1 MEIRE
6 MTACTLGQK
15 IRRHEIGVKEAV
27 KASLDE
33 IKKQEPTV
41 HAFLSYDEKMITARV
56 KDVEAGMKS
65 GKYKGPL
72 AGVPVAVKDNI
83 CTKGLKTTCAS
94 KMLENFAPVYNA
106 HVIDQMEEAGMIV
119 IGKTNMDE
127 FAMGSTSETS
137 AFGIT
142 RNPWNKDHVPG
153 GSSGGSCAAVAS
165 GEVSLALGSDTGGS
179 IRQPAAFCGVT
190 GIKPT
195 YGRVSRY
202 GLIAYASSLD
212 QIGAIGRDTA
222 DCAALLDVISGAD
235 AKDSTSVPGMKTDF
249 YENLRESVAG
259 MRFGVPKEYLSEGLD
274 RQIQK
279 SLMDMIQL
287 LTQAGA
293 TVEFFS
299 MDHVDD
305 VIPAY
310 YIVACAEASSN
321 LERFDGVKYGYRS
334 AAGEDLHD
342 MYKKTRNEG
351 FGEEVQRRIL
361 LGSFVLSSGYY
372 DAYYLK
378 ALKVRALVKQQFDKA
393 FKKYDVIIAPAAP
406 TTAPKIGDSLGD
418 PLKMYLSDIYTAG
431 VNLAGIPGITVPF
444 ALSDEGMPIGFQ
456 LLGDCFNEN
465 KILQA
470 AYTLEK
476 LRGPLSAAWERR
488 SDRS

>member
-1 MEIRE
+1 
-6 MTACTLGQK
+6 
-15 IRRHEIGVKEAV
+15 
-27 KASLDE
+27 
-33 IKKQEPTV
+33 
-41 HAFLSYDEKMITARV
+41 
-56 KDVEAGMKS
+56 
-65 GKYKGPL
+65 
-72 AGVPVAVKDNI
+72 
-83 CTKGLKTTCAS
+83 
-94 KMLENFAPVYNA
+94 
-106 HVIDQMEEAGMIV
+106 
-119 IGKTNMDE
+119 
-127 FAMGSTSETS
+127 
-137 AFGIT
+137 
-142 RNPWNKDHVPG
+142 
-153 GSSGGSCAAVAS
+153 
-165 GEVSLALGSDTGGS
+165 GGS
-179 IRQPAAFCGVT
+179 IRQPASFCGVV
-190 GIKPT
+190 GMKPT
-195 YGRVSRY
+195 YGTVSRW
-202 GLIAYASSLD
+202 GLIAYGSSLD
-212 QIGAIGRDTA
+212 QIGPITRDVR
-222 DCAALLDVISGAD
+222 DCAALLEAIAVHDPR
-235 AKDSTSVPGMKTDF
+235 DSTSVERKDRDFMGALEEDVQGLRIGVPGDYFGEGIDPEVKAAVLKAADV
-249 YENLRESVAG
+249 LRERGALVEEFDLSLV
-259 MRFGVPKEYLSEGLD
+259 EY
-274 RQIQK
+274 
-279 SLMDMIQL
+279 
-287 LTQAGA
+287 A
-293 TVEFFS
+293 V
-299 MDHVDD
+299 
-305 VIPAY
+305 PAY
-310 YIVACAEASSN
+310 YTIASAEASSN

-476 LRGPLSAAWERR
+476 LRGPLPAAWERR